1 MSSLGRSLL
10 AECDLHKLYT
20 EHHGWLQSWLRG
32 KTGCSQRAADLAQDT
47 FLRVLLARARG
58 AAVYLDQPRAYLTTI
73 ARGLVIDHWRRQ
85 QLEQAWLEAVAQLPE
100 AEAPSPETHLLMLES
115 LMRIDRLLDR
125 LKPKVRQAFI
135 WAQLEGLTCPQIAQR
150 LEVSLATVER
160 YLATALRAC
169 YALHFEE

>member
-1 MSSLGRSLL
+1 
-10 AECDLHKLYT
+10 
-20 EHHGWLQSWLRG
+20 
-32 KTGCSQRAADLAQDT
+32 
-47 FLRVLLARARG
+47 
-58 AAVYLDQPRAYLTTI
+58 
-73 ARGLVIDHWRRQ
+73 
-85 QLEQAWLEAVAQLPE
+85 
-100 AEAPSPETHLLMLES
+100 MLES
-115 LMRIDRLLDR
+115 LIRIDRLLDR